1 LSNDT
6 TANPAPLGLMGFGL
20 TTILLSLSNAGYFAL
35 GAAILTMGLFF
46 GGSAQIIAGLM
57 EYKKGNTFGMTVFC
71 SFGFFWIVVITTIL
85 APKLG
90 LAGVESPQAMAW
102 LFFLWGVY
110 VVYLTLGTLRTNRV
124 MQFTF
129 AALALVLF
137 LLSAADAL
145 INGDLKVL
153 AGYVGILAGAGAV
166 YLKERP
172 SGIPGQEVGNHQ
184 QTLFSFLVI
193 LISNFYE
200 KKAKP
205 RAARRKESLSMPLIG
220 WSIQRR

>member
-35 GAAILTMGLFF
+35 GPAILTMGLFF
-46 GGSAQIIAGLM
+46 GGAAQILAGIM

-71 SFGFFWIVVITTIL
+71 SFGFFWIVVITSIL
-85 APKLG
+85 APTIG
-90 LAGVESPQAMAW
+90 LWKVSEGPQAMGW

-110 VVYLTLGTLRTNRV
+110 VVYLTIGTLRTNRM

-137 LLSAADAL
+137 LLSAADIFA
-145 INGDLKVL
+145 NGDIKIL

-166 YLKERP
+166 YMAASHVLLETIGRNVLP
-172 SGIPGQEVGNHQ
+172 
-184 QTLFSFLVI
+184 LFPV
-193 LISNFYE
+193 N
-200 KKAKP
+200 KKA
-205 RAARRKESLSMPLIG
+205 
-220 WSIQRR
+220 

>member
-1 LSNDT
+1 
-6 TANPAPLGLMGFGL
+6 MGFGL

-46 GGSAQIIAGLM
+46 GGAAQIIAGLM

-71 SFGFFWIVVITTIL
+71 SFGFFWVVVIMTIL

-90 LAGVESPQAMAW
+90 FASAESAQAMAW
-102 LFFLWGVY
+102 LFFLWAVY
-110 VVYLTLGTLRTNRV
+110 VVYLTIGTLRTNRV

-137 LLSAADAL
+137 LLAAADAFL
-145 INGDLKVL
+145 NGDLKII

-166 YLKERP
+166 YMAASSVLSEALGKSVLP
-172 SGIPGQEVGNHQ
+172 VFPV
-184 QTLFSFLVI
+184 
-193 LISNFYE
+193 
-200 KKAKP
+200 KK
-205 RAARRKESLSMPLIG
+205 
-220 WSIQRR
+220 

>member
-1 LSNDT
+1 
-6 TANPAPLGLMGFGL
+6 MGFGL

-46 GGSAQIIAGLM
+46 GGAAQILAGIM

-71 SFGFFWIVVITTIL
+71 SFGFFWIVVISTIL
-85 APKLG
+85 APTLG
-90 LAGVESPQAMAW
+90 LVAKAETAQAMAW

-110 VVYLTLGTLRTNRV
+110 VVYLTIGTLRTNRM

-145 INGDLKVL
+145 ASTDIKNL

-166 YLKERP
+166 YM
-172 SGIPGQEVGNHQ
+172 
-184 QTLFSFLVI
+184 
-193 LISNFYE
+193 
-200 KKAKP
+200 
-205 RAARRKESLSMPLIG
+205 AASHVLQESLGKSVLPLFAVKK
-220 WSIQRR
+220 

>member
-1 LSNDT
+1 MDVIPSRVVFKCNGRIPRAKRVEAVLSNDT

-46 GGSAQIIAGLM
+46 GGAAQIIAGIM

-71 SFGFFWIVVITTIL
+71 SFGFFWIVVISTIL
-85 APKLG
+85 APTLG
-90 LAGVESPQAMAW
+90 LWPKAETAQAMAW

-110 VVYLTLGTLRTNRV
+110 VVYLTIGTLRTNRM

-137 LLSAADAL
+137 LLSAADAFGNAD
-145 INGDLKVL
+145 IKVL

-166 YLKERP
+166 YMAASHVLLETIGKERAP
-172 SGIPGQEVGNHQ
+172 LVPGQEVG
-184 QTLFSFLVI
+184 
-193 LISNFYE
+193 
-200 KKAKP
+200 
-205 RAARRKESLSMPLIG
+205 
-220 WSIQRR
+220 

>member
-1 LSNDT
+1 MHLNGNHPYSGPAMVVFKCNGCITPAKRVEAVLTNDT

-46 GGSAQIIAGLM
+46 GGAAQIIAGMM

-71 SFGFFWIVVITTIL
+71 SFGFFWIVVITTLL

-90 LAGVESPQAMAW
+90 LASAEGAQAMAW

-110 VVYLTLGTLRTNRV
+110 VVYLTIGTLRTNRM

-129 AALALVLF
+129 AALAAVLF
-137 LLSAADAL
+137 MLAAGDAFG
-145 INGDLKVL
+145 NGDIKVL

-166 YLKERP
+166 YMAASHVLFE
-172 SGIPGQEVGNHQ
+172 
-184 QTLFSFLVI
+184 TLGRNVL
-193 LISNFYE
+193 
-200 KKAKP
+200 
-205 RAARRKESLSMPLIG
+205 PLFPIKN
-220 WSIQRR
+220 